1 MLFDL
6 PLWANIA
13 IYLVVGIPLVGLLL
27 FMAGALCGA
36 EKLDFLRSTLIAVL
50 HYAILAPIAWMT
62 FSSIGGS
69 DWELWWKDT
78 RTLLLGAAICLPASL
93 VVQVILLRTPLTSVS
108 VPRGILVW
116 FVEIPL
122 YALFAAVIAGGM
134 FVWLGIKQVARDEWT
149 RDLLIQGGWIFG
161 GFLAAIVVLVFG
173 VSMLRR
179 FGRAR

>member
-13 IYLVVGIPLVGLLL
+13 IYLVVGIPLVSLIL

-36 EKLDFLRSTLIAVL
+36 EKLDFLRSTLVAVL
-50 HYAILAPIAWMT
+50 HYAILAPIAWVA
-62 FSSIGGS
+62 FSSTGGS

-78 RTLLLGAAICLPASL
+78 HTLLVGAAICLPVSL
-93 VVQVILLRTPLTSVS
+93 VVQVILLATPLASVS
-108 VPRGILVW
+108 VPRGILIWV
-116 FVEIPL
+116 VELPL
-122 YALFAAVIAGGM
+122 YALFAATIAAGV
-134 FVWLGIKQVARDEWT
+134 FVWMGISQLIRDEWT
-149 RDLLIQGGWIFG
+149 RDMLIRGGWVFG
-161 GFLAAIVVLVFG
+161 GILAAILVLVFG